1 MACEMYFRAI
11 YLRQGKIAL
20 MRNLTWIIKDDK
32 EQHYEQ
38 YVILFGRGD
47 DVITEESTKRTN
59 QLEYSLYT

>member
-47 DVITEESTKRTN
+47 DVITEGI
-59 QLEYSLYT
+59 Y